1 MSKLFQSRKF
11 LLVVVDAG
19 VAIVT
24 VVIAQFLTEDWVTFS
39 ASIIAPVT
47 AVITAMIVGIALE
60 DSAALKAGSHPNQG

>member
-11 LLVVVDAG
+11 LLVVLDAG

-24 VVIAQFLTEDWVTFS
+24 VVVAQFLTEDWVTFS

-47 AVITAMIVGIALE
+47 AVLTALIFAIAVE
-60 DSAALKAGSHPNQG
+60 DAAALKAGSHPNQG

>member
-1 MSKLFQSRKF
+1 MSRLFHSRQF
-11 LLVVVDAG
+11 LLVVLDAG

-47 AVITAMIVGIALE
+47 AVITAMIVAIAVE